1 MSGMFSKPKQEPIV
15 QADTGQADAQA
26 DRLRDR
32 LARKEGRSG
41 TVLTATKD
49 SQAGAQRPR
58 STTLGGG

>member
-1 MSGMFSKPKQEPIV
+1 MSGLFSKPKQQPIA
-15 QADTGQADAQA
+15 QPDEGAADAKA

-32 LARKEGRSG
+32 LAKREGRGG

-58 STTLGGG
+58 STALGG